1 MPQAGHPSGMV
12 SDGAMPVLEFGI
24 IVFLPSLILGFS
36 HEIMV
41 PAVTATIIAVSNDFE
56 SFMYLNY
63 SWNDIFFDDNNT
75 FKNVA
80 KEELYIFHTGVK
92 KIYVC

>member
-1 MPQAGHPSGMV
+1 MPHAGHPSGIV
-12 SDGAMPVLEFGI
+12 SDGVIPVFEFG
-24 IVFLPSLILGFS
+24 VTAFLLSRILGFS

-63 SWNDIFFDDNNT
+63 SW
-75 FKNVA
+75 K
-80 KEELYIFHTGVK
+80 
-92 KIYVC
+92 